1 MVNPLKELRAEIANC
16 LSEAG
21 IRTVDYA
28 ATRITPPLAVVQP
41 DDNYISVESGTT
53 FGAYVVTVQV
63 LVLGPNATAKV
74 AADQMDDLLWSA
86 VNALDEEFD
95 IVSVTAPG
103 EARLDN
109 ATYFGSIITIETNT
123 SLGKDI

>member
-1 MVNPLKELRAEIANC
+1 MVNPLKDLRAEIANC

-41 DDNYISVESGTT
+41 EQNYITQEVGTT
-53 FGAYVVTVQV
+53 FGQYTITIEV
-63 LVLGPNATAKV
+63 LILGPNATAKV
-74 AADQMDDLLWSA
+74 AADTMDDFLWSA

-103 EARLDN
+103 EARLEG
-109 ATYFGSIITIETNT
+109 ATYFGSVITIESNT
-123 SLGKDI
+123 KLGKDI